1 MKLTLT
7 AFANSLPI
15 VFLSREG
22 IRTFCHEQVKSIFF
36 FFFFFFNALVLAD
49 WSISTSWLLHL
60 GTFQHLLCSTL
71 RHFNFLVAPAWNVST
86 TPSRGVFQLPHC
98 SVLERFNFPIA
109 PSCVC
114 VCVCVCVFVGGGG
127 GDKGCVRACVFAPVC
142 TAKYLDMT
150 PSRTKRQ
157 VPFIL

>member
-7 AFANSLPI
+7 AFANSQPI
-15 VFLSREG
+15 VFLSRER
-22 IRTFCHEQVKSIFF
+22 IRTFFHEQVKSIFSF
-36 FFFFFFNALVLAD
+36 FYAFVRTD

-60 GTFQHLLCSTL
+60 GTFQHPLCSTFK
-71 RHFNFLVAPAWNVST
+71 RFNIPVAPTWNVST
-86 TPSRGVFQLPHC
+86 SPLRHLGVFQLPHC

-114 VCVCVCVFVGGGG
+114 VCVCVCLWGGGG
-127 GDKGCVRACVFAPVC
+127 GVGGASVRACSRPYVQQS
-142 TAKYLDMT
+142 TLT
-150 PSRTKRQ
+150 PSRRKRQ